1 MVSVGC
7 CAISLLAWL
16 AMTNDAGAFF
26 SNGRWTTTATD
37 AAAAPPGFPVTVTWS
52 IVADGTAISTG
63 GTSNLISF
71 FDGLYGNGGGGADL
85 TLRPWFTLAEQ
96 SFDRWT
102 DLSGLTFVYEP
113 ADDGTAHGNF
123 AGALG
128 VRGDVRLA
136 GKFLDGVGG
145 TNAQAGFIP
154 NADLTVDSGDAVY
167 FGNSSNNFRAMRNT
181 LMHEIGHSFG
191 LGHVDSNSA
200 AFLMEG
206 FSNNSFEG
214 PQLDDVR
221 GVQSLYGD
229 KYERLAGIG
238 GNGAIAQASPLGLI
252 NAGSSLT
259 IGTHAGTG
267 TLVLPA
273 ETDLVS
279 IANQNDVD
287 FFSFTLTGPSVV
299 DLTLTPLG
307 ASYNERIG
315 GSSTAFTTTNAA
327 QLSDLNLELYALVND
342 LPVLLGSANSQPL
355 GSAESLLDVELAT
368 PGEYFVRVAGS
379 SDATQFY
386 QLAIGVESL
395 VVEPGPDGDF
405 DLDGDVDGADF
416 LVWQQGFGNSF
427 DADDLALWQG
437 NYGSVADGVANVGRS
452 LSAIPEP
459 TAWTLAVAATCG
471 TWGIWRRLRSL
482 EITHAFRKYAKKQP
496 LS

>member
-1 MVSVGC
+1 M
-7 CAISLLAWL
+7 AD
-16 AMTNDAGAFF
+16 DAGAFF

-37 AAAAPPGFPVTVTWS
+37 ATAAPPGFPVTLTWG
-52 IVADGTAISTG
+52 IVADGTSISTG
-63 GTSNLISF
+63 GTSNFISF

-85 TLRPWFTLAEQ
+85 TLRPWFTLVEQ

-102 DLSGLTFVYEP
+102 ELSGLTFVYEP
-113 ADDGTAHGNF
+113 ADDGAAHGNF

-154 NADLTVDSGDAVY
+154 NADLTVDSGDALY

-229 KYERLAGIG
+229 KYERLAGSG

-252 NAGSSLT
+252 NPGSSLT
-259 IGTHAGTG
+259 IGMHAGTG
-267 TLVLPA
+267 TLVLPGEA
-273 ETDLVS
+273 DFVS

-287 FFSFTLTGPSVV
+287 FFSFTLTGPAVV
-299 DLTLTPLG
+299 GLTLAPLG

-315 GSSTAFTTTNAA
+315 GSSSAYTTTNAA
-327 QLSDLNLELYALVND
+327 QLSDLNLELYSLVND
-342 LPVLLGSANSQPL
+342 IPALLGSANSQPI
-355 GSAESLLDVELAT
+355 GGVESLLDVALAT
-368 PGEYFVRVAGS
+368 PGEYFVRIAGS
-379 SDATQFY
+379 GGATQLY
-386 QLAIGVESL
+386 QLAIGVEAL
-395 VVEPGPDGDF
+395 VVEPRLEGDF

-416 LVWQQGFGNSF
+416 LVWQQGLGNSF
-427 DADDLALWQG
+427 DAEDLALWQG
-437 NYGSVADGVANVGRS
+437 NYGSVAGGANAIGS
-452 LSAIPEP
+452 SSAIPEP

-471 TWGIWRRLRSL
+471 TWGTRRRLRLL
-482 EITHAFRKYAKKQP
+482 EMTHAFRKYAKKQP

>member
-1 MVSVGC
+1 M
-7 CAISLLAWL
+7 SLLAWL
-16 AMTNDAGAFF
+16 VMANDAGAFF
-26 SNGRWTTTATD
+26 SNGRWTSTATD
-37 AAAAPPGFPVTVTWS
+37 ATAAPMGFPVTLTWS
-52 IVADGTAISTG
+52 IVADGSAISTG

-71 FDGLYGNGGGGADL
+71 FDGLYGNGGGGGDL
-85 TLRPWFTLAEQ
+85 TLRPWFTLVEQ

-102 DLSGLTFVYEP
+102 DLSGVTFVYEP
-113 ADDGTAHGNF
+113 ADDGAIHGNF
-123 AGALG
+123 SGALD

-154 NADLTVDSGDAVY
+154 GADLTVDSGDAVY
-167 FGNSSNNFRAMRNT
+167 FGNSSNNFRATRNT

-206 FSNNSFEG
+206 FSNNAFEG

-229 KYERLAGIG
+229 KYERLAGVG
-238 GNGAIAQASPLGLI
+238 GNGAIAQASALGVV
-252 NAGSSLT
+252 APGSSLT
-259 IGTHAGTG
+259 IGAHAGTG
-267 TLVLPA
+267 TLVFPA
-273 ETDLVS
+273 ETDFVS

-287 FFSFTLTGPSVV
+287 FFSFMLTGPAVV

-315 GSSTAFTTTNAA
+315 GSSAAFTTTAA
-327 QLSDLNLELYALVND
+327 VQLNNLSLELYALVND
-342 LPVLLGSANSQPL
+342 VPTLLSSASGESIGLP
-355 GSAESLLDVELAT
+355 ESLLDVELAAA
-368 PGEYFVRVAGS
+368 GEYFVRIAGS
-379 SDATQFY
+379 GAATQLY
-386 QLAIGVESL
+386 QLAIGVEAL
-395 VVEPGPDGDF
+395 VVAPGLDGDF

-416 LVWQQGFGNSF
+416 LIWQQGVGNSF

-437 NYGSVADGVANVGRS
+437 NYGTVVGDVANAGGSS
-452 LSAIPEP
+452 LTIPEP
-459 TAWTLAVAATCG
+459 TAWRLAVAATCG
-471 TWGIWRRLRSL
+471 TWGMWRRLRSL
-482 EITHAFRKYAKKQP
+482 GITHAFRKYAKKQS

>member
-1 MVSVGC
+1 M
-7 CAISLLAWL
+7 SLLAWL
-16 AMTNDAGAFF
+16 AIPNVASAFF

-37 AAAAPPGFPVTVTWS
+37 GPTAPIGFPVTLTWS
-52 IVADGTAISTG
+52 IVADGSAISTG

-71 FDGLYGNGGGGADL
+71 FDGLYGNGGGGGDL
-85 TLRPWFTLAEQ
+85 TLRPWFTLVEQ

-113 ADDGTAHGNF
+113 ADDGATHGNF

-136 GKFLDGVGG
+136 GKFLDGIGG

-191 LGHVDSNSA
+191 LGHIDSNSA

-206 FSNNSFEG
+206 FSNNAFEG

-229 KYERLAGIG
+229 KYERLAGVG
-238 GNGAIAQASPLGLI
+238 GNGSIAHASALGVV
-252 NAGSSLT
+252 APGSSLT
-259 IGTHAGTG
+259 IGAHAATN
-267 TLVLPA
+267 TLVLPP
-273 ETDLVS
+273 ETDFVS

-287 FFSFTLTGPSVV
+287 FFSFTLAAPSVV

-307 ASYNERIG
+307 TSYNERIG
-315 GSSTAFTTTNAA
+315 GSSSAYTTTNAA
-327 QLSDLNLELYALVND
+327 QLNDLNLELYALVND
-342 LPVLLGSANSQPL
+342 LPTLLGSANSQPI
-355 GSAESLLDVELAT
+355 GGAESLLDVELAT
-368 PGEYFVRVAGS
+368 AGEYFVRIAGS
-379 SDATQFY
+379 GAATQLY
-386 QLAIGVESL
+386 QLAIGVEAL
-395 VVEPGPDGDF
+395 VVAPGLDGDF

-427 DADDLALWQG
+427 DAADLALWQE
-437 NYGSVADGVANVGRS
+437 NYGSVVGGEAKAGGSS
-452 LSAIPEP
+452 LAIPEP

-471 TWGIWRRLRSL
+471 TWGMWRRLRSL
-482 EITHAFRKYAKKQP
+482 GITHAIRTYAKKLP